1 MARTLIRLI
10 FPQFALRMILI
21 VVAMAA
27 VIFLVARSYRLEMI
41 LDHSESQADMLQA
54 AFTHT
59 EAYTRGEA
67 VQWIR
72 TVVSD
77 AGPGVVL
84 LNSEGNVIRR
94 HNVEISSAAT
104 SQLATAALRGNFQ
117 ISLHDTSAL
126 VIGVV
131 VPLAI
136 DQTDGD
142 GTPAYLAVL
151 NDGRELQEEL
161 VALALWLSLMVGMIL
176 LAVLIISY
184 RVVRNIQSPLQHLQT
199 TAASFAEG
207 NLQSRSV
214 LAEPIEFYRLGEAMN
229 SMAAQLST
237 RIGAIRNQRQQLEAI
252 LAAMVEGVL
261 LVDGYHRITSMN
273 PAAQRLFH
281 TAELRNDRGEYRT
294 LLEVIRN
301 SELFELVRSTFAERN
316 QQERRIVIYSNPP
329 RHMQVH
335 GTPLEIGGEPHVLVV
350 LNDITRLN
358 ELEQIRKE
366 FVANV
371 SHELKTPITS
381 ILGFVETLSEGALE
395 ETDQAHRFLDIIANQ
410 THRLNAIIEDLLQ
423 LSRLEQNHQ
432 QITTEEIQLQ
442 ALCRRVRDNVESRA
456 QEKRI
461 RIREYPGTL
470 TTARAAGSLL
480 EQAITNLVDNAITYC
495 PEGTTIDL
503 TFERDADALRITVAD
518 DGPGIPYVD
527 QPRLFERF
535 YRVDRARSRSL
546 GGTGLGLA
554 IVKHIAHAHGG
565 SVAVES
571 VPGQG
576 SVFRISIPQTTKSL
590 N

>member
-27 VIFLVARSYRLEMI
+27 VIFLAARSYRMEMI
-41 LDHSESQADMLQA
+41 LNYSTNHATVLQA
-54 AFTHT
+54 AFAHT
-59 EAYTRGEA
+59 EPKTLGGA

-72 TVVSD
+72 MVVSD
-77 AGPGVVL
+77 TGPGVIL
-84 LNSEGNVIRR
+84 FTPDGEAIFR
-94 HNVEISSAAT
+94 HNVEISPAST
-104 SQLATAALRGNFQ
+104 SQLATAVLRRHSQ
-117 ISLHDTSAL
+117 ITPRDTDAL
-126 VIGVV
+126 VIGAV

-136 DQTDGD
+136 DQTEGE
-142 GTPAYLAVL
+142 GTSAYLAVL
-151 NDGRELQEEL
+151 NDGRELQQEL
-161 VALALWLSLMVGMIL
+161 TALALWLSLMVGIIL
-176 LAVLIISY
+176 LAVLLISY
-184 RVVRNIQSPLQHLQT
+184 RVVRNIQSPLRLLQT

-207 NLQSRSV
+207 NLQSRSI

-237 RIGAIRNQRQQLEAI
+237 RIDAIRNQRQQLEAI
-252 LAAMVEGVL
+252 LEAMVEGVL

-281 TAELRNDRGEYRT
+281 TSELTNRRGEYRT

-301 SELFELVRSTFAERN
+301 SELFDLVRSTFATAS

-335 GTPLEIGGEPHVLVV
+335 GTPLEIGGEPHALVV

-423 LSRLEQNHQ
+423 LSRLEQNHE
-432 QITTEEIQLQ
+432 QITTEEVQLQ
-442 ALCRRVRDNVESRA
+442 TLCRRVRDNVQFRA
-456 QEKRI
+456 QEKQI

-495 PEGTTIDL
+495 PDGSTIDL
-503 TFERDADALRITVAD
+503 TFERDADTLHITVAD

-535 YRVDRARSRSL
+535 YRVDRARSRSM

-554 IVKHIAHAHGG
+554 IVKHIAQAHGG

-576 SVFRISIPQTTKSL
+576 SAFRISIPQTTK
-590 N
+590 